1 MANILL
7 KNLPKKFIHIFLM
20 IFVFAQN
27 SFLCAFAPTNFYQ
40 SSDSNVYLPNILKK
54 NLTVGMNIEAGS
66 RGGGRSWDGK
76 SCDVLQL
83 HDEKQKVIE
92 MKRSRIS
99 DELHQKIKATTLA
112 GGFGSNEKQRRGHVV
127 FNGDFAELDDTFF
140 AAYKIPFKII
150 PGKLFISGWFPVKRR
165 QIKNVRWNDLTN
177 TENITVGAGIVIKR
191 FNTNTSTFIQNL
203 QTNVKYLADID
214 LSPTTSSGL
223 GDLTLLLNWRKGFRK
238 QEEMFSNI
246 YAFAKAGIDLPTGKK
261 KNIDKIFSMALGNDG
276 HWGIPFG
283 VGGECLVIKQVKLGI
298 HLDFLYSFSKTRL
311 RRLKTA
317 EGQTEFLL
325 LNKGVA
331 EMDPGFQWQVNQF
344 VQAFRVYKGLS
355 GKLAYQ
361 YIRHNRDKLKLK
373 DENFETRLRAYNVS
387 DSNARINSIN
397 SLKRWSIHNAIFQI
411 NWDVAEAVK
420 DIWGAPQV
428 SLFYKQ
434 PFSGRNLINTNTFGG
449 QLAVNF

>member
-1 MANILL
+1 MLKKNANLCYGR
-7 KNLPKKFIHIFLM
+7 IFL
-20 IFVFAQN
+20 IFLALFQG
-27 SFLCAFAPTNFYQ
+27 FCLCAFAPTNFYQ
-40 SSDSNVYLPNILKK
+40 SNDSNWYLPKVSK
-54 NLTVGMNIEAGS
+54 TRLTVESNIEIGS
-66 RGGGRSWDGK
+66 NKDGK
-76 SCDVLQL
+76 SWNSKSQNVLQL
-83 HDEKQKVIE
+83 YDDVQKIIE
-92 MKRSRIS
+92 MKEIHTSQYLFNKINFMGLRGIS
-99 DELHQKIKATTLA
+99 
-112 GGFGSNEKQRRGHVV
+112 SNEQERRGHV
-127 FNGDFAELDDTFF
+127 FFTGNFIGINTSFF
-140 AAYKIPFKII
+140 ANYEIPFRKIS
-150 PGKLFISGWFPVKRR
+150 GKLFVSCFLP
-165 QIKNVRWNDLTN
+165 IKNFRIKNLEFIDLTSK
-177 TENITVGAGIVIKR
+177 EPVR
-191 FNTNTSTFIQNL
+191 HLFNQRTSAFIQNL

-214 LSPTTSSGL
+214 LSPTASSGL

-238 QEEMFSNI
+238 QEEIFSNI

-261 KNIDKIFSMALGNDG
+261 KNIDKVFSMALGNDG
-276 HWGIPFG
+276 HWGMPFG
-283 VGGECLVIKQVKLGI
+283 VGGECLVIKQIKLGM
-298 HLDFLYSFSKTRL
+298 HLDFLYLFSKTQL

-331 EMDPGFQWQVNQF
+331 EMNPGFQWRVNPF

-373 DENFETRLRAYNVS
+373 DEDFETRLSACRDVS
-387 DSNARINSIN
+387 DPNALINSIN

-420 DIWGAPQV
+420 DIWGSPQV
-428 SLFYKQ
+428 SVFYKQ